1 MCIVQ
6 LLEDCKALIDDIPLA
21 SHESSR
27 FGNPAFRDWIQQLMK
42 TILPEWQESIKSLVY
57 KKFLP
62 DYVDSC
68 MINEISSYFEN
79 SFGSSIRI
87 DYGTGHEL
95 SFLAFLCCCEKL
107 QCWPL
112 DKSGAIVNI
121 LLRKYLDLV
130 RKLQKY
136 FKLEPAGSHGVWGL
150 DDYQFLPFIFGSSQL
165 SNCNN
170 TLLCNPSIIMNIEL
184 LNIYKDDYLYLDSIA
199 FIYKMKS
206 GPFYEHSP
214 ILYDISGLS
223 TWEKINSGMLKMYKK
238 EVLGKFPVVQHFLF
252 GKLLPWNIFT

>member
-1 MCIVQ
+1 MN
-6 LLEDCKALIDDIPLA
+6 DSKRLINDIPLVIG
-21 SHESSR
+21 ESSR
-27 FGNPAFRDWIQQLMK
+27 FGNPAFRDWMQKLVK
-42 TILPEWQESIKSLVY
+42 AILPKWQESIKSLVDRN
-57 KKFLP
+57 FLS
-62 DYVDSC
+62 DYVDSF
-68 MINEISSYFEN
+68 MIAELSSYFEN

-107 QCWPL
+107 QCWTVK
-112 DKSGAIVNI
+112 KSGAIVNI
-121 LLRKYLDLV
+121 LMRKYLDLV
-130 RKLQKY
+130 RTLQKY

-150 DDYQFLPFIFGSSQL
+150 DDYQFLPFVFGSSQL
-165 SNCNN
+165 SNCKT
-170 TLLCNPSIIMNIEL
+170 TLLCNPGIVMNKEIV
-184 LNIYKDDYLYLDSIA
+184 NIYKDDYLYLDSIA

-238 EVLGKFPVVQHFLF
+238 EVLGKFPIVQHFLF